1 MIKKLFNQIRDFRP
15 RLTPSTVACVV
26 FAAASLYGA
35 FVKWRGDIPAFLTY
49 IVYAVAFVSLVMFIW
64 ALVHRLRHG
73 KYIERIDEKLHTN
86 EFTAQLVDDFEYRT
100 RVTGW
105 LSLNANAFMALSK
118 AAVGVYTSS
127 TWLIVLA
134 VYYLVLCIAK
144 GWVLNAERKAA
155 GESDELSRNR
165 REWQVYRV
173 CGFMYIALTIVLQG
187 VVIKIVRDGS
197 GFMYSGVLIFAV
209 ALYDF
214 YCLISSVCYM
224 IKSYKRHSP
233 ATVAIQSIRLATS
246 LVAMLSLQTAMFA
259 SFADGMSAAQQ
270 QLMNAVTGTCV
281 CLTLLIIGVSMV
293 VQSNRNISA
302 LEQLE

>member
-1 MIKKLFNQIRDFRP
+1 M
-15 RLTPSTVACVV
+15 
-26 FAAASLYGA
+26 
-35 FVKWRGDIPAFLTY
+35 
-49 IVYAVAFVSLVMFIW
+49 
-64 ALVHRLRHG
+64 H
-73 KYIERIDEKLHTN
+73 
-86 EFTAQLVDDFEYRT
+86 
-100 RVTGW
+100 
-105 LSLNANAFMALSK
+105 
-118 AAVGVYTSS
+118 
-127 TWLIVLA
+127 
-134 VYYLVLCIAK
+134 
-144 GWVLNAERKAA
+144 
-155 GESDELSRNR
+155 
-165 REWQVYRV
+165 
-173 CGFMYIALTIVLQG
+173 IALTIVLQG

-270 QLMNAVTGTCV
+270 QLMNALTGTCV
-281 CLTLLIIGVSMV
+281 CLTLLVIGISMV
-293 VQSNRNISA
+293 IHSSRNINE